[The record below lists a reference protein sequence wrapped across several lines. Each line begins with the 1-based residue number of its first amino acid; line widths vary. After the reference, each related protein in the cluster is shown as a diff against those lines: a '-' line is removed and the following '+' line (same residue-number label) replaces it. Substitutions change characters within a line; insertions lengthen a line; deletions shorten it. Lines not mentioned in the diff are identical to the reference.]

1 VNTLLEN
8 IPGNSTYTNAALIG
22 LNFASDGTVSLD
34 SDKFSAA
41 LSANP
46 TEVANVVQTL
56 STDLYKNLN
65 IYVYPTTGTITSMEN
80 SINSQITNINTQLA
94 AVDANCAQAAQ
105 ALEQQYNDLE
115 VLLEQT
121 NQTKDFLTAMV
132 NSMTNTS
139 SSSSTS
145 F

>member
-1 VNTLLEN
+1 
-8 IPGNSTYTNAALIG
+8 
-22 LNFASDGTVSLD
+22 
-34 SDKFSAA
+34 
-41 LSANP
+41 
-46 TEVANVVQTL
+46 VVQTL

-65 IYVYPTTGTITSMEN
+65 IYVDPTTGTITSMEN